1 MLPTFFGRHDDPW
14 WLSRPAVLAA
24 LMLGVVA
31 PTLVPRSLRAVAKFS
46 SFSVCMLFVLA
57 TSIASLAAVALATGK
72 VAPGVRLLPDAAVL
86 GPSPLEA
93 AANVLSIV
101 SVSALAF
108 TCQFNL
114 LPIQKSLREPGLGS
128 MRRVLL
134 LGLALC
140 AALYTTVAISGAQI
154 VSSC

>member
-101 SVSALAF
+101 SGERLLAGRPAAAAASCLLLLFLGTAAVSF
-108 TCQFNL
+108 IL
-114 LPIQKSLREPGLGS
+114 LPFRDRHRQARL
-128 MRRVLL
+128 
-134 LGLALC
+134 
-140 AALYTTVAISGAQI
+140 
-154 VSSC
+154 